1 MKKYRKIIAAI
12 GFSMALMLSA
22 TVNQPLLVA
31 AAASGETKEEQT
43 ADTESAE
50 SQTEKIEIKDV
61 QGFQELLKNCQYDSW
76 SVGKTVRLVAN
87 IDISSLDFTGIAYFS
102 GTFEGD
108 GPCDQ
113 PCECERDR
121 IGLRFFPLSWEKCGC
136 Q

>member
-12 GFSMALMLSA
+12 GFSMALMISA

-61 QGFQELLKNCQYDSW
+61 QGFQELLKNCQ
-76 SVGKTVRLVAN
+76 
-87 IDISSLDFTGIAYFS
+87 
-102 GTFEGD
+102 
-108 GPCDQ
+108 
-113 PCECERDR
+113 
-121 IGLRFFPLSWEKCGC
+121 
-136 Q
+136 